1 MKFKE
6 IEISTGDILNN
17 LQSATKDF
25 SRLFFHNQTTCQKL
39 AKASLFLL

>member
-17 LQSATKDF
+17 LQSVKKHLT
-25 SRLFFHNQTTCQKL
+25 RLFFP
-39 AKASLFLL
+39 